1 MALLNGSCIHHRE
14 AKILLGQQRLTIWKP
29 KILNKTAY
37 MTDGEKLYACSLEDG
52 DILNTAS
59 AETDITKL
67 LCKDDATII
76 AYCEG
81 AGVYYKLEDNE
92 KR

>member
-1 MALLNGSCIHHRE
+1 
-14 AKILLGQQRLTIWKP
+14 
-29 KILNKTAY
+29 

-92 KR
+92 KTLTKMGTLPLLFQIVSWFREKFRL